1 MIARCVLGL
10 VALTCALG
18 FAADEPKP
26 AIAAQVDFK
35 LNDRLR
41 VLWDPSTCTLA
52 RTSRPDGSELPDPLV
67 GMRWTATRLGAPI
80 AVTPRFVEVVTKD
93 GKPEIRYVL
102 ALEGVA
108 EIDVS
113 EAIEDY
119 AHDDKGRPA
128 SWRRFRIGELPHGVV
143 LAQARDDVSLAA
155 ARVLAR
161 SNATWTWGEARFERG
176 VGGDYALVRTARF
189 EFPQRGETIVTVVY
203 DA

>member
-1 MIARCVLGL
+1 MIVRRGFVLL
-10 VALTCALG
+10 VLTGALG
-18 FAADEPKP
+18 FAADEPESVP
-26 AIAAQVDFK
+26 AAQVDFK

-52 RTSRPDGSELPDPLV
+52 RTSKPDGVELPDPLV
-67 GMRWTATRLGAPI
+67 GMRWAATRLGAPI

-108 EIDVS
+108 EIEVA
-113 EAIEDY
+113 EAIDDY
-119 AHDDKGRPA
+119 THDDKGRPA
-128 SWRRFRIGELPHGVV
+128 CWRRFRIGELPHGVV
-143 LAQARDDVSLAA
+143 LAQTRDDVSLAA

-161 SNATWTWGEARFERG
+161 SNATWTWGEARFVRG
-176 VGGDYALVRTARF
+176 IGGEFALVRTARF